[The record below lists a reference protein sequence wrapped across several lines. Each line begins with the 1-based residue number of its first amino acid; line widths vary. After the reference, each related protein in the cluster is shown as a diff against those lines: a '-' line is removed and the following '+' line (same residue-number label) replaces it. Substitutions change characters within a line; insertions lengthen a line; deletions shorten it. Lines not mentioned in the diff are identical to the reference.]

1 MSVRRLKK
9 SGNRRKWAVNEWEW
23 LGVYESEWER
33 VGVGV
38 NTI

>member
-9 SGNRRKWAVNEWEW
+9 SGNRRKWALNEREW
-23 LGVYESEWER
+23 LGVDESEWEW

-38 NTI
+38 NTV

>member
-9 SGNRRKWAVNEWEW
+9 SENRRKWAVNEREW
-23 LGVYESEWER
+23 LGVDESEWEW

-38 NTI
+38 NTV